1 VGSRYDSR
9 VKIRTVA
16 LRHEGGQRF
25 VGQTGTGRSIGF
37 GEAATANEYSP
48 VESIVASL
56 AACTAMDVIAILEKK
71 RQVVDRYEVEARGEQ
86 RSEYPQVL
94 TLVEVT
100 HVVEGTVVLEQAVRR
115 AIELSATKY
124 CPVNAMLSAGATEVH
139 HRFRMRCTG
148 LEPKEAEGEVIV
160 TGPFRRP
167 DVLPG

>member
-1 VGSRYDSR
+1 M
-9 VKIRTVA
+9 KIRTVS

-25 VGQTGTGRSIGF
+25 AGKTGTDRSIAF
-37 GEAATANEYSP
+37 GEEITANEYSP

-71 RQVVDRYEVEARGEQ
+71 RQVIDRYEVEARAEQ

-94 TLVEVT
+94 TRVEVT

-124 CPVNAMLSAGATEVH
+124 CPVNAMLSSGATEVH